1 MTDDRLRQDPPSG
14 VIIRRAT
21 RADLP
26 AIGSLAALLVKTH
39 HDFDRRRFI
48 APTPN
53 TPAGYGSFLGS
64 QLEEPNVVV
73 LVAVED
79 ERVIG
84 YTYAG
89 VEGSDW
95 MSLRGRAGVLHDILV
110 DAQHRGRGVGRMLLD
125 ATAAL
130 LKSLGAPQLVLWT
143 AEGNEAAQRLFTS
156 AGFRRTMVEMTRDE
170 DSSPRAE

>member
-1 MTDDRLRQDPPSG
+1 MTDDRPPQDPPAG

-26 AIGSLAALLVKTH
+26 AIGRLAALLVKTH

-73 LVAVED
+73 LVAVEN
-79 ERVIG
+79 EQVIG

-110 DAQHRGRGVGRMLLD
+110 DAEHRSRGVGRMLLD
-125 ATAAL
+125 ATVVL

-156 AGFRRTMVEMTRDE
+156 AGFRRTMIEMTRDE
-170 DSSPRAE
+170 DSSPRVE